1 MIVALFFVRG
11 SISRRNAP
19 IQRPKLTVRNS
30 IPFWIVVSLSV
41 LCAVADYWLKRASD
55 LTHPLRSYAF
65 ATGVGLYAISAF
77 GWVYIFRHF
86 KLATV
91 SAFFSLVVVVLLAI
105 TGVVAFRESL
115 STSEMVGLVCAVAAL
130 ALLGRFQ

>member
-1 MIVALFFVRG
+1 LFEKHLAKKCP
-11 SISRRNAP
+11 N
-19 IQRPKLTVRNS
+19 PKTEVTMRNS

-41 LCAVADYWLKRASD
+41 VCAVADYWLKRASN

-65 ATGVGLYAISAF
+65 ASGVGLYAISAF

-115 STSEMVGLVCAVAAL
+115 SASEIVGLICAVAAL
-130 ALLGRFQ
+130 GLLGRFQ